1 MRARKLTGVETD
13 LAGSRRVIEVAAQGV
28 SDHGAK
34 LLKRFRLRKNGVAE
48 GPRFVSTFGRFFNAK
63 DNFRVGHHRVRASLP
78 INVTIH
84 NWISI
89 PQRNPRDH
97 NLMPRRVVLSSSS

>member
-1 MRARKLTGVETD
+1 MRTRKLTGVETD
-13 LAGSRRVIEVAAQGV
+13 LAGPLRVIEMAAHGV

-63 DNFRVGHHRVRASLP
+63 DNFRVGHRVRASLAIKCDYTQLDQYTAAEP
-78 INVTIH
+78 HATIT
-84 NWISI
+84 
-89 PQRNPRDH
+89 
-97 NLMPRRVVLSSSS
+97 

>member
-1 MRARKLTGVETD
+1 MRGRKLTGVETD
-13 LAGSRRVIEVAAQGV
+13 LAGPRRVIEVAAHGV

-63 DNFRVGHHRVRASLP
+63 DNFRVGHRVRASLAIKCDYAQLDQHTAAEP
-78 INVTIH
+78 HATIT
-84 NWISI
+84 
-89 PQRNPRDH
+89 
-97 NLMPRRVVLSSSS
+97 

>member
-1 MRARKLTGVETD
+1 MRGRKLTGVQAD
-13 LAGSRRVIEVAAQGV
+13 QAGSRRVIEVAAHGV

-63 DNFRVGHHRVRASLP
+63 DNFRVGHRVRASL
-78 INVTIH
+78 TIKCDYTQMDQH
-84 NWISI
+84 TPAAPHATIT
-89 PQRNPRDH
+89 
-97 NLMPRRVVLSSSS
+97 